1 MISPFTCLTASL
13 RASILTAI
21 SFANCVLPSSR
32 NLSISSLRLASSNSS
47 LERVVGPDSKN
58 ERITG
63 DEAIVDDDNSECKYE
78 RRVRRFFS
86 RAKRDV
92 GGVEDVGFDE
102 GRLLE
107 SKF

>member
-1 MISPFTCLTASL
+1 MISPFTCLTAFL

-21 SFANCVLPSSR
+21 SFANCVLPCSR

-47 LERVVGPDSKN
+47 SERVVGPESKN

-63 DEAIVDDDNSECKYE
+63 DEAMVDNDSSECKYE

-86 RAKRDV
+86 RANLGEEGV
-92 GGVEDVGFDE
+92 GC
-102 GRLLE
+102 
-107 SKF
+107 